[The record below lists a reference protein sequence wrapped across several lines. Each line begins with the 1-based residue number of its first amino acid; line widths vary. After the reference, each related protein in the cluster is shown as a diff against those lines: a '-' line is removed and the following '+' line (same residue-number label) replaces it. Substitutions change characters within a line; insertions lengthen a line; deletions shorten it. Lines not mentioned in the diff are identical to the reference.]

1 MLSPGSSF
9 LYYFLD
15 KTVSGNDPYYE
26 LKKKMFDIKLS
37 FSEFSGEETL
47 LSQAT
52 LFGRKSPVGET
63 EHSIETESGKC
74 APQKDFLRILRM
86 KIFIVNDQFGHR
98 GSTQAILSLD
108 MYFIVLLKCLCPGN
122 FKQRPLSAFKHCF
135 YIEKREIS
143 TMYSYVG

>member
-1 MLSPGSSF
+1 
-9 LYYFLD
+9 
-15 KTVSGNDPYYE
+15 
-26 LKKKMFDIKLS
+26 
-37 FSEFSGEETL
+37 
-47 LSQAT
+47 
-52 LFGRKSPVGET
+52 
-63 EHSIETESGKC
+63 
-74 APQKDFLRILRM
+74 M

-122 FKQRPLSAFKHCF
+122 FKQRLLSAFKHCF